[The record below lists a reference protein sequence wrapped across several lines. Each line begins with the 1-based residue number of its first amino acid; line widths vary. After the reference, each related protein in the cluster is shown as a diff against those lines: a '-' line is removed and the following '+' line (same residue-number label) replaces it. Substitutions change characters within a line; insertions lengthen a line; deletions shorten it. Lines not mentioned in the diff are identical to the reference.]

1 VLEFERDSVAN
12 HWCSPEALYVQSAGS
27 AEESAV
33 EQALR
38 TPVVAD
44 PAAR

>member
-1 VLEFERDSVAN
+1 MALPCEELGSND
-12 HWCSPEALYVQSAGS
+12 ALYVQSAGS